1 MLPWVNYNTYLST
14 MLIPGCLLL
23 FVFLITAYALG
34 QELKMQTSKE
44 LMKMANNN
52 IFVALFGK
60 MLPHMVINLAV
71 FYFYLFYVYSVM
83 HFPYQ
88 GSVAVILLLGFLSVV
103 ASMGFAVFMYG
114 LVPALRM
121 SMSLCSLWGV
131 LSFSMVGTAFPTFA
145 MDAPLEVLA
154 QLFPLR
160 HYFRLYQTCVFN
172 GNALVYDWPNVVA
185 LLAFALL
192 PLLVVRNL
200 KRAFNSYVY
209 LS

>member
-1 MLPWVNYNTYLST
+1 
-14 MLIPGCLLL
+14 
-23 FVFLITAYALG
+23 
-34 QELKMQTSKE
+34 
-44 LMKMANNN
+44 
-52 IFVALFGK
+52 
-60 MLPHMVINLAV
+60 
-71 FYFYLFYVYSVM
+71 
-83 HFPYQ
+83 
-88 GSVAVILLLGFLSVV
+88 
-103 ASMGFAVFMYG
+103 
-114 LVPALRM
+114 
-121 SMSLCSLWGV
+121 MSLCSLWGV

-200 KRAFNSYVY
+200 RRAFNSYVY